1 MTGNNLRA
9 AVAESRYSALAF
21 RNGSTPMPR
30 YYFHLEDGQVLLD
43 DTGSELGDVAA
54 AQNEA
59 LRASGDLLRG
69 GRATA
74 HFWNGTPWRMWVT
87 DKPDGEGKTFFTL
100 RFSGEM

>member
-1 MTGNNLRA
+1 
-9 AVAESRYSALAF
+9 
-21 RNGSTPMPR
+21 MPR

-69 GRATA
+69 GGGLRLTSGMA
-74 HFWNGTPWRMWVT
+74 HP
-87 DKPDGEGKTFFTL
+87 GECG
-100 RFSGEM
+100 